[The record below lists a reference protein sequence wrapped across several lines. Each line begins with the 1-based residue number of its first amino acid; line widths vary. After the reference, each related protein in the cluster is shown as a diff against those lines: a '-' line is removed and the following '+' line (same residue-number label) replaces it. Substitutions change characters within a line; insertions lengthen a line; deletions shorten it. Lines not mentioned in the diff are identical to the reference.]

1 MIVYSL
7 HAQLN
12 KTKPKDVIDLKLN
25 ENLSYLAFQIMEN
38 RTWINFHLSSYKA
51 AFEAKI
57 EGNSQEEFN
66 MSKHIY

>member
-12 KTKPKDVIDLKLN
+12 KSKPKDVIDLKLN

-38 RTWINFHLSSYKA
+38 RTWINFDIFKA
-51 AFEAKI
+51 AFEAEI
-57 EGNSQEEFN
+57 EGNSQKEFN

>member
-12 KTKPKDVIDLKLN
+12 KSKPKDVIDLKLN
-25 ENLSYLAFQIMEN
+25 ENLSFQIMEN
-38 RTWINFHLSSYKA
+38 RSWINFDLSSYKA

-57 EGNSQEEFN
+57 EGNSQKEFN